1 MSAPARPFVVSF
13 LFPILARSYREVGVG
28 NDLGFL
34 VHALRPRFEGS
45 LRCLPNSCFANI
57 IRSTN
62 QNMVVGYIYKYK
74 IKRGKKIYILYE
86 YILFLNINV

>member
-1 MSAPARPFVVSF
+1 MSAPARPFVVSS

-34 VHALRPRFEGS
+34 VRALRPRFEGS
-45 LRCLPNSCFANI
+45 LRCLPNSCFPNI

-62 QNMVVGYIYKYK
+62 RNMVVGYLYNYK
-74 IKRGKKIYILYE
+74 IKRGSIYHI
-86 YILFLNINV
+86 NISCS